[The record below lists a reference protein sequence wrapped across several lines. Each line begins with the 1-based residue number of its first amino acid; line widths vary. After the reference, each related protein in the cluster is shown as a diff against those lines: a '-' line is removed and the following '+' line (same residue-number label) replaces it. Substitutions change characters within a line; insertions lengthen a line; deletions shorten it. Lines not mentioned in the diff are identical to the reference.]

1 MGYSLHANEVPFSIF
16 RVSAA
21 YLTSEL
27 AGRCGPMHIK
37 QARGAEMIC
46 SGQSVCLPVLICTGG
61 LDSIKDEMWF
71 MQAHGCLQRGISML
85 MIDGAGAGWHAAP
98 TQDRHPRRQRSA
110 DWQIASTGSNSA
122 PTSIGS
128 ASPCADRASA
138 ATAPRVSRLHTR
150 SSLSACRERM
160 RSGPVMLRAS
170 ARKLLLAS
178 IAGRI
183 RNLAV
188 GVPAASRATRR
199 RQLHSGVP

>member
-1 MGYSLHANEVPFSIF
+1 MQRPKCMPAGADLHGRARFHQGRDVVHAGPWLP
-16 RVSAA
+16 AA
-21 YLTSEL
+21 
-27 AGRCGPMHIK
+27 RH
-37 QARGAEMIC
+37 
-46 SGQSVCLPVLICTGG
+46 
-61 LDSIKDEMWF
+61 LDADD
-71 MQAHGCLQRGISML
+71 RR
-85 MIDGAGAGWHAAP
+85 AGAGWHAAP

>member
-1 MGYSLHANEVPFSIF
+1 MNFDASGFPSLMGYSLHANEVPFSTF

-61 LDSIKDEMWF
+61 LDSKGRDVVH
-71 MQAHGCLQRGISML
+71 AGQRL
-85 MIDGAGAGWHAAP
+85 PAARHLDADDRRAGAGWHAAP

-110 DWQIASTGSNSA
+110 DWQIASTGSNNA

-138 ATAPRVSRLHTR
+138 ATAPRVSRLYT
-150 SSLSACRERM
+150 
-160 RSGPVMLRAS
+160 
-170 ARKLLLAS
+170 
-178 IAGRI
+178 I
-183 RNLAV
+183 
-188 GVPAASRATRR
+188 VP
-199 RQLHSGVP
+199 

>member
-1 MGYSLHANEVPFSIF
+1 MNFEASGFPSLMGYSLHANEVPFSIF

-61 LDSIKDEMWF
+61 LDSKGRDVV
-71 MQAHGCLQRGISML
+71 H
-85 MIDGAGAGWHAAP
+85 AGQWLPAA
-98 TQDRHPRRQRSA
+98 RHHPRRQRSA
-110 DWQIASTGSNSA
+110 DWQIASTGSNNA

-138 ATAPRVSRLHTR
+138 ATAPRVSRLYT
-150 SSLSACRERM
+150 
-160 RSGPVMLRAS
+160 
-170 ARKLLLAS
+170 
-178 IAGRI
+178 I
-183 RNLAV
+183 
-188 GVPAASRATRR
+188 VP
-199 RQLHSGVP
+199 